1 VHFQLPNLYTY
12 NPLVRDRFLVSLFQM
27 FIGLLFFSTQ
37 LMALLLTRIASTLQ
51 AMLDVGYC

>member
-1 VHFQLPNLYTY
+1 
-12 NPLVRDRFLVSLFQM
+12 M